1 MNRVQPNEKAITN
14 APNGEN
20 TSPAVGGGG
29 GGDGGDGS
37 GGDSGG
43 DSGGGGGDGG
53 SGDGGSGGGG
63 SSGGIV
69 NGGGDGG
76 GAEATAGGGGGE
88 EVTGTQQLELQTEHK
103 PLENGSGPAGQQ
115 VEDGSGKTT
124 EVDGTET
131 SERIAKLD
139 SPLVGV
145 GQSEDEGAKVCVSG
159 YGSEC
164 VTKTAKMNS

>member
-1 MNRVQPNEKAITN
+1 MNRVQPNEKASTN

-29 GGDGGDGS
+29 GGNG
-37 GGDSGG
+37 SGG
-43 DSGGGGGDGG
+43 DSGGGGGGGGGGDGG
-53 SGDGGSGGGG
+53 GGGGSGGGG
-63 SSGGIV
+63 

-76 GAEATAGGGGGE
+76 GAEATVGGGGGE
-88 EVTGTQQLELQTEHK
+88 KVTGTQQLELQTEHK
-103 PLENGSGPAGQQ
+103 PLEDGSGPAGQQ

-145 GQSEDEGAKVCVSG
+145 GQSEDVGAKVCVSG
-159 YGSEC
+159 CASEC
-164 VTKTAKMNS
+164 VTKTAKTNS